1 MTASVTQRLAEWIV
15 AARYEDIPPVGPERV
30 RERFLDS
37 LGVAFGGMS
46 TSTGKTL
53 VAWIKA
59 QEAKPQC
66 TIIGAGFKTTPSL
79 ATLANAVAGHALE
92 FDETATFSGHPAN
105 PLTAATL
112 VLGEK
117 LQASGRDAILAWMV
131 GWQVVSQTSR
141 IGSGPTGPELLNRG
155 WFNQGFQPALGVA
168 ALASKLMGFDV
179 RQTSMALGN
188 AAAAM
193 GGMMKH
199 RASDTKSFIAGN
211 AAMHGV
217 MAAELVALGFTANE
231 NILDGEDGVA
241 RMIGTPG
248 VDPERV
254 LDGLGSWD
262 MAVNGSTI
270 KRFASCA
277 AGHWSQDA
285 MLSILQ
291 RRSTSPDEIEAI
303 DVYLNDFLLP
313 NIPFHAP
320 QTGLQGKYS
329 IEFDV
334 AAIALY
340 GKAGMNQYTDAV
352 VRGPEAQAM
361 MKRVTHH
368 PVAGGIGAGRLGSR
382 VVVRLKSG
390 EELDDT
396 VNILRG
402 ATSNPLSWQDLTD
415 KFDECAE
422 PVTTPKQ
429 RAKVVDLC
437 SRLDQVEDMSEVA
450 AAVAG
455 GAA

>member
-15 AARYEDIPPVGPERV
+15 AARYEDLPPVSAERV

-46 TSTGKTL
+46 TSTAKTL

-59 QEAKPQC
+59 QEAKPQS
-66 TIIGAGFKTTPSL
+66 TILGAGFRTTPSL
-79 ATLANAVAGHALE
+79 ATFANAVAGHALE

-105 PLTAATL
+105 PLTAATV
-112 VLGEK
+112 VLGE
-117 LQASGRDAILAWMV
+117 QFHASGQDAILAWMV
-131 GWQVVSQTSR
+131 GWEVVSQTAR

-168 ALASKLMGFDV
+168 AVASKLMGFDV
-179 RQTSMALGN
+179 RQTRMALGN

-193 GGMMKH
+193 AGVMKN
-199 RASDTKSFIAGN
+199 RASDTKAFIAGN

-231 NILDGEDGVA
+231 DILDGEDGVA
-241 RMIGTPG
+241 RMIGSPG

-254 LDGLGSWD
+254 LANLGAWD

-285 MLSILQ
+285 TLNILQ
-291 RRSTSPDEIEAI
+291 RRAIAPDEIETI
-303 DVYLNDFLLP
+303 DVYLNGFLMSNL
-313 NIPFHAP
+313 PFHAP
-320 QTGLQGKYS
+320 KTGLQAKYS

-334 AAIALY
+334 AAVALY
-340 GKAGMNQYTDAV
+340 GKAGMAQYTDAV
-352 VRGPEAQAM
+352 VQSREAQAM
-361 MKRVTHH
+361 MQRVTHH
-368 PVAGGIGAGRLGSR
+368 PVDGAVGAGRLGSR
-382 VVVRLKSG
+382 VVVQLKSG
-390 EELDDT
+390 DVLEDT
-396 VNILRG
+396 VNVLRG
-402 ATSNPLSWQDLTD
+402 ATSNPLTWQELTD
-415 KFDECAE
+415 KFNETAE
-422 PVTTPKQ
+422 AVTTPGQ
-429 RAKVVDLC
+429 RTKVIDLC
-437 SRLDQVEDMSEVA
+437 GRLEQLKDMSELA

-455 GAA
+455 S

>member
-1 MTASVTQRLAEWIV
+1 
-15 AARYEDIPPVGPERV
+15 
-30 RERFLDS
+30 
-37 LGVAFGGMS
+37 
-46 TSTGKTL
+46 
-53 VAWIKA
+53 
-59 QEAKPQC
+59 
-66 TIIGAGFKTTPSL
+66 
-79 ATLANAVAGHALE
+79 
-92 FDETATFSGHPAN
+92 
-105 PLTAATL
+105 
-112 VLGEK
+112 
-117 LQASGRDAILAWMV
+117 
-131 GWQVVSQTSR
+131 
-141 IGSGPTGPELLNRG
+141 
-155 WFNQGFQPALGVA
+155 
-168 ALASKLMGFDV
+168 MGFDV

-193 GGMMKH
+193 AGVMKN

-231 NILDGEDGVA
+231 HILDGEDGVA

-254 LDGLGSWD
+254 LAGLGSWD

-285 MLSILQ
+285 MASILQ
-291 RRSTSPDEIEAI
+291 RRPTTPDEIETI
-303 DVYLNDFLLP
+303 DVYLNGFLMS
-313 NIPFHAP
+313 NMPFHAP

-334 AAIALY
+334 ASIALY
-340 GKAGMNQYTDAV
+340 GKAGMHQYTDAV
-352 VRGPEAQAM
+352 VQGPEAQAM

-368 PVAGGIGAGRLGSR
+368 PVDGAVGAGRLGSR
-382 VVVRLKSG
+382 VVVQLKSG
-390 EELDDT
+390 EVLEET

-402 ATSNPLSWQDLTD
+402 APSNPLSWQELTD
-415 KFDECAE
+415 KFNECAE
-422 PVTTPKQ
+422 PVTTQAQ

-437 SRLDQVEDMSEVA
+437 SRLDQVDDMSEVA
-450 AAVAG
+450 AAVGG

>member
-15 AARYEDIPPVGPERV
+15 AARYEDLPPVTPERV
-30 RERFLDS
+30 RERVLDT

-59 QEAKPQC
+59 QEAKPQS
-66 TIIGAGFKTTPSL
+66 TILGVGFKTTPSL
-79 ATLANAVAGHALE
+79 ATFANAVAGHALE

-112 VLGEK
+112 VLGE
-117 LQASGRDAILAWMV
+117 QFHASGQDAILAWMV
-131 GWQVVSQTSR
+131 GWEVVSQTAR

-168 ALASKLMGFDV
+168 AVASKLMGFDV
-179 RQTSMALGN
+179 RQTRMALGN

-193 GGMMKH
+193 AGVMKN
-199 RASDTKSFIAGN
+199 RASDTKAFIAGN

-231 NILDGEDGVA
+231 DILDGEDGVA
-241 RMIGTPG
+241 RMIGSPG
-248 VDPERV
+248 IDPERV
-254 LDGLGSWD
+254 LANLGAWD

-285 MLSILQ
+285 MLNILQ
-291 RRSTSPDEIEAI
+291 RRSIAPEEIETI
-303 DVYLNDFLLP
+303 NVYLNGFLMP
-313 NIPFHAP
+313 NLPFHAP
-320 QTGLQGKYS
+320 KTGLQGKYS

-334 AAIALY
+334 AAVALY
-340 GKAGMNQYTDAV
+340 GKAGMAQYTDAV
-352 VRGPEAQAM
+352 VQSREAQAM
-361 MKRVTHH
+361 MQRVTHH
-368 PVAGGIGAGRLGSR
+368 PVEGAIGAGRLGSR
-382 VVVRLKSG
+382 VVVQLKNG
-390 EELDDT
+390 DVLEDT
-396 VNILRG
+396 VNVLRG
-402 ATSNPLSWQDLTD
+402 ATSNPLTWQELTA
-415 KFDECAE
+415 KFDDCAE
-422 PVTTPKQ
+422 GVTTPAQ
-429 RAKVVDLC
+429 RTKVIDLC
-437 SRLDQVEDMSEVA
+437 GRLEQIKDMSEVA

-455 GAA
+455 A